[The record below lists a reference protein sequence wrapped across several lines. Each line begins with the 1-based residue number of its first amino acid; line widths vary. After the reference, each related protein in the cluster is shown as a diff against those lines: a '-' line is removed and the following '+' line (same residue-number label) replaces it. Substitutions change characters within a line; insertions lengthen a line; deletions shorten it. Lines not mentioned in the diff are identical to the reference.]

1 MCGIV
6 GVYGHPEAA
15 NITYLGL
22 HALQHRGQEAAGIVT
37 SDGDR
42 FHRGR
47 SRASSPTRSRAASW
61 SSCPATWPSATSA
74 TRPPATRRCATPSRS
89 PSSTPRGSVAVA
101 HNGNLV
107 NAVELRERLE
117 ADGSIF
123 QSTSRHRGASSTCIA
138 RSREPDIADRI
149 ADALAPGRGR
159 LLAACS

>member
-42 FHRGR
+42 FHISKAEGLVGDVFDRGELQGLPGHLSIGHVR
-47 SRASSPTRSRAASW
+47 YSTAGDSSLRNAQPFAVEYAH
-61 SSCPATWPSATSA
+61 
-74 TRPPATRRCATPSRS
+74 
-89 PSSTPRGSVAVA
+89 GSVAVA

-107 NAVELRERLE
+107 NAHDLRRRPALH
-117 ADGSIF
+117 GSIF
-123 QSTSRHRGASSTCIA
+123 QSTSDSQAIAHLLPRGP
-138 RSREPDIADRI
+138 EPV
-149 ADALAPGRGR
+149 
-159 LLAACS
+159 SET